1 MIENTAADTAADL
14 LLTPN
19 PRRFVLFPIQDQEVW
34 DAARLM
40 QASAWTT
47 AEVTLDD
54 DVRQWRDRLT
64 DDERRFVSRVLA
76 FFAAAD
82 GIVNENLAVRFMG
95 DVQLAEARAFYAH
108 QIANEQVHAEM
119 YSLLIATLIED
130 ARERDALFDAAQSV
144 PSIAAKARWA
154 MRWLDDRNATFGER
168 LAAFACVEGIFF
180 SSSFCAI
187 FWLKKR
193 NLMPGLTASNEWIS
207 KDEATH
213 QRFACLLLRKL
224 SPRNRPSSARVVE
237 IVRDAVDVELQFV
250 RDALST
256 PLIGINADMMCQYVE
271 CVADH
276 LLSDMNA
283 PPAYHTK
290 NPFDWMV
297 LMSVER
303 KTNFFERRVTDY
315 GKWQTATGTAAPA
328 RLSTDGEF

>member
-1 MIENTAADTAADL
+1 MQADDDI

-19 PRRFVLFPIQDQEVW
+19 PRRFVLFPIQDEEVW
-34 DAARLM
+34 EAARMM

-47 AEVTLDD
+47 AEVTLDED
-54 DVRQWRDRLT
+54 RRQWRERLT

-130 ARERDALFDAAQSV
+130 ARERDELFDAAQRV
-144 PSIAAKARWA
+144 PAIAAKAQWA
-154 MRWLDDRNATFGER
+154 LRWLDDRRATFGER
-168 LAAFACVEGIFF
+168 LVAFACVEGIFF
-180 SSSFCAI
+180 SSSFCAL

-193 NLMPGLTASNEWIS
+193 ALMPGLTASNEWIS
-207 KDEATH
+207 RDEASH

-224 SPRNRPSSARVVE
+224 APRNRPSSARVLE
-237 IVRDAVDVELQFV
+237 IVRDAVDVEHRFV

-256 PLIGINADMMCQYVE
+256 PLIGINADLMCRYVE
-271 CVADH
+271 CVADR
-276 LLSDMNA
+276 LLADMSVA
-283 PPAYHTK
+283 PVYSAV
-290 NPFDWMV
+290 NPFDFMV
-297 LMSVER
+297 LMSIER

-315 GKWQTATGTAAPA
+315 GKWRTAAGAPTSA
-328 RLSTDGEF
+328 RLSTEGGDF